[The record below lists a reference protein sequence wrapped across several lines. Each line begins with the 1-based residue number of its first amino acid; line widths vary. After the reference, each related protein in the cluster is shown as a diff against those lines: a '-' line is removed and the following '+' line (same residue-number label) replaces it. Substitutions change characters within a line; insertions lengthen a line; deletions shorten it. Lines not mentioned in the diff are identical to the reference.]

1 MAIAKISGAG
11 LSAIAVSV
19 ALLWGCLISER
30 VIVRQANLEMSQTL
44 REVRLMRL
52 RRVSQPVSVPLPR
65 IHRHVRPSIG

>member
-65 IHRHVRPSIG
+65 VPRQVRPSIG